1 MTEDGAPLKKK
12 IQALIVIRVI
22 FVTLLLG
29 SSFFFRQK
37 TITYIHLLPYLIVTL
52 YIVTIAYILLLGR
65 IRNLVTFAYIQLMLD
80 VVFATALIYITGGID
95 SLFSF
100 TLILTVISASI
111 VLHKKAGYVTATVSS
126 LLYGLLINFQFH
138 GLLLIPAGD
147 LAEGRSYLYNIFVHI
162 SSLYLT
168 AYLSGYLSSRL
179 EKTEQKLEE
188 KDIDLRDLEFFNRAV
203 VEGLPSGLF
212 TTDTSGNVLLFN
224 RAAENITNIHKKS
237 IIGKR
242 IDSVIPYFT
251 FPFSEGR
258 REQIITVNG
267 MQKIIGIGITTLY
280 NIDEQSRGFIG
291 IFQDLTQLKR
301 LEAEMKQKEKMAT
314 IGELSSNIAHEIRNP
329 LASLKSSVEML
340 KEDSVPKKYKMKLM
354 DIALNEM
361 ERLDRIIKDFLTY
374 SRPTEPEFKTFDIHG
389 LLDDIIELLKNDEQ
403 NKGRVHIAKNYH
415 GTIEVCA
422 DPQKMRQVFWNLGL
436 NAIEAMPEGGNLI
449 IETEDMDEKIGIT
462 FKDSGQGIKGEDID
476 KIFFPFFTTKEH
488 GTGLGL
494 AIAYRIIEEHNG
506 KIQVERSQ
514 DGGTTFNILLPKGD
528 GKE

>member
-1 MTEDGAPLKKK
+1 MPEKGALLKKK

-37 TITYIHLLPYLIVTL
+37 TITYIHLLPYLIATL
-52 YIVTIAYILLLGR
+52 YMATIAYILLLGR
-65 IRNLVTFAYIQLMLD
+65 IRNLVRFAYIQLMLD
-80 VVFATALIYITGGID
+80 VVFATALIYISGGIE

-100 TLILTVISASI
+100 TLILAVISASI
-111 VLHKKAGYVTATVSS
+111 VLHKKAGYITATVSS
-126 LLYGLLINFQFH
+126 LLYGFLINFQFH
-138 GLLLIPAGD
+138 GLLLYPAGD
-147 LAEGRSYLYNIFVHI
+147 LAQGKNYFYNIFVHI

-168 AYLSGYLSSRL
+168 AYLSGYLTSRL
-179 EKTEQKLEE
+179 EKTEQKLE
-188 KDIDLRDLEFFNRAV
+188 KKNMDLRDLEFFNRAV

-212 TTDTSGNVLLFN
+212 TTDISGNVLLFN
-224 RAAENITNIHKKS
+224 RAAEHITNINKDS

-242 IDSVIPYFT
+242 IDSVLPYFA
-251 FPFSEGR
+251 FPFSDGR
-258 REQIITVNG
+258 REHNITVDG
-267 MQKIIGIGITTLY
+267 VQKIIGIGITTLY
-280 NIDEQSRGFIG
+280 NVDDQPRGFIG

-340 KEDSVPKKYKMKLM
+340 KEDSVPKNYKLRLM

-374 SRPTEPEFKTFDIHG
+374 SRPTQPEFKTFDIHG
-389 LLDDIIELLKNDEQ
+389 LLDDIIELLKNDEH
-403 NKGRVHIAKNYH
+403 NKGCVNIVKNYQ
-415 GTIEVCA
+415 GTIRVFA

-436 NAIEAMPEGGNLI
+436 NAIEAMPGGGGLVI
-449 IETEDMDEKIGIT
+449 ATQDKDEEIGIT
-462 FKDSGQGIKGEDID
+462 FKDSGQGIKEEYID

-494 AIAYRIIEEHNG
+494 AIAYRIIEEHKG
-506 KIQVERSQ
+506 KIRVERSP
-514 DGGTTFNILLPKGD
+514 DGGATFNILLPKRD